1 MCSGPED
8 GLRCRQGVKP
18 PLKNTK
24 QVRMQGGQCN
34 KSYLLQE
41 KFSFLDAL
49 PPRQRS
55 VGPEQLQL
63 ALGGLIDLDLGLI
76 RIALGGLVDLDLGFG
91 LGQRQFAV
99 FPILITVR
107 V

>member
-1 MCSGPED
+1 
-8 GLRCRQGVKP
+8 
-18 PLKNTK
+18 
-24 QVRMQGGQCN
+24 MQGEQCN
-34 KSYLLQE
+34 KSYLLLHE
-41 KFSFLDAL
+41 FSFLDAL

-55 VGPEQLQL
+55 VGPEQL

-76 RIALGGLVDLDLGFG
+76 RIALGGLVDLDLG
-91 LGQRQFAV
+91 QRQFAV